1 MFIQKMDNDEEKK
14 GQDELFRFKK
24 GLISYLKT
32 ESLEAVLAEVRR
44 FPPRQAVR
52 PLLAGLFHTDDNTKW
67 HAVSALGAVVAALAE
82 RDMETARIIMR
93 RLMWSL
99 NDESGSIGW
108 GAPEAMAEIMAVH
121 EGLAKEYA
129 HILVAYLRQDGCYLE
144 LPALQR
150 GLLWGVGR
158 LAGVRPDLLRKWDAP
173 AYLPPYLDSEDPEV
187 RGLAARALGILRAEE
202 AKERL
207 ADLKND
213 PSRVLLYYNGELE
226 TTTVG
231 KLAADAL
238 GLPD

>member
-14 GQDELFRFKK
+14 GQDDLFRFKK

-52 PLLAGLFHTDDNTKW
+52 PLLAGLFHTDDPIKW

-82 RDMETARIIMR
+82 REMETARIIMR

-121 EGLAKEYA
+121 DGLAEEYA
-129 HILVAYLRQDGCYLE
+129 HILVAYLRRDGCYLE

-150 GLLWGVGR
+150 GLMWGVAR
-158 LAGVRPDLLRKWDAP
+158 LAEVRPDLLRKWEAP
-173 AYLPPYLDSEDPEV
+173 DHLLPYLDSEDPEV
-187 RGLAARALGILRAEE
+187 RGLAARALGILRVEG
-202 AKERL
+202 AKERITVL
-207 ADLKND
+207 QSDTSA
-213 PSRVLLYYNGELE
+213 VLLYNRGKLE

-231 KLAADAL
+231 KLAAEAL

>member
-1 MFIQKMDNDEEKK
+1 MFIRKMDNDEKKK
-14 GQDELFRFKK
+14 GQDVLFRFKK

-52 PLLAGLFHTDDNTKW
+52 PLLAGLFYTEDPIKW

-121 EGLAKEYA
+121 DGLAKEYT
-129 HILVAYLRQDGCYLE
+129 HILVAYLRHDGCYLE

-150 GLLWGVGR
+150 GLMWGVGR

-173 AYLPPYLDSEDPEV
+173 AYLLPYLDSEDPEV
-187 RGLAARALGILRAEE
+187 RGLAVRALGILRVEE
-202 AKERL
+202 AKERI

-213 PSRVLLYYNGELE
+213 TSGVLLYNNGELE
-226 TTTVG
+226 TITVG

-238 GLPD
+238 VLLD